1 MKTIVIHLDEHD
13 DLISV
18 RDRMVWSKSQRILL
32 VWPEEDQPMLAR
44 KYDLVSLQRHASS
57 LGAQLGLITR
67 DADVRANARDLG
79 ISVFHTE
86 KQAQRQRWT
95 RIRGRR
101 RFQRRIQNT
110 EKVGGLRVALG
121 ERKTSAYLLG
131 WSRLVIFTIG
141 VLAVLA
147 MGVFLL
153 PGATVSLEPSRLT
166 SASA

>member
-1 MKTIVIHLDEHD
+1 METPEGGEVFATDN
-13 DLISV
+13 ISN
-18 RDRMVWSKSQRILL
+18 
-32 VWPEEDQPMLAR
+32 
-44 KYDLVSLQRHASS
+44 
-57 LGAQLGLITR
+57 G
-67 DADVRANARDLG
+67 
-79 ISVFHTE
+79 
-86 KQAQRQRWT
+86 RQRWT
-95 RIRGRR
+95 RVRGRR

-153 PGATVSLEPSRLT
+153 PGATVSLEPVQIDQRISMKVIADPFGT
-166 SASA
+166 